1 MCGQSGAT
9 SVNDQSREQS
19 REQSHATP
27 ATDGTDDL
35 IARSF
40 DRWSA
45 SLGREFGPLS
55 RPQRRTLHT
64 LADREAA
71 EQVTRVGDIAAMLRF
86 TTAGATR
93 LLDTL
98 EALGYVTRYRAPN
111 VDQRQVYLTLT
122 LTGRAALE
130 QADRAFTA
138 RVAASLGPLSAAER
152 QTLAALLAR
161 LTPSEAPNA
170 RAIAEDAS
178 AQEASDGAAS
188 ER

>member
-1 MCGQSGAT
+1 M
-9 SVNDQSREQS
+9 NDESREQS
-19 REQSHATP
+19 DAAP
-27 ATDGTDDL
+27 APTGTDAL
-35 IARSF
+35 IARGF

-55 RPQRRTLHT
+55 RPQRRALHA
-64 LADREAA
+64 LADRTATNQA
-71 EQVTRVGDIAAMLRF
+71 TRVGDIAAALQF

-122 LTGRAALE
+122 LTGHAALE

-138 RVAASLGPLSAAER
+138 RVAASLAPLSEAER

-161 LTPSEAPNA
+161 LTATSAPDTRDQQDASEDAPSEA
-170 RAIAEDAS
+170 
-178 AQEASDGAAS
+178 
-188 ER
+188 

>member
-1 MCGQSGAT
+1 
-9 SVNDQSREQS
+9 VNDQSREPS
-19 REQSHATP
+19 REPSHATP
-27 ATDGTDDL
+27 ATDGADEL
-35 IARSF
+35 IARSL

-130 QADRAFTA
+130 QADRAFTG

-170 RAIAEDAS
+170 RAIADEVS
-178 AQEASDGAAS
+178 AEGVSDGAS
-188 ER
+188 GER

>member
-1 MCGQSGAT
+1 M
-9 SVNDQSREQS
+9 NDESREQS
-19 REQSHATP
+19 REQRSATS
-27 ATDGTDDL
+27 ATDTTDEL

-71 EQVTRVGDIAAMLRF
+71 EQATRVGDIAAILRF

-122 LTGRAALE
+122 LMGRAALE

-138 RVAASLGPLSAAER
+138 RVAASLRPLSEAER

-161 LTPSEAPNA
+161 LTSSEAPNT
-170 RAIAEDAS
+170 RSIADEVS
-178 AQEASDGAAS
+178 AEGASDGAPS